1 MDALEVCP
9 VRIPAPLKVEL
20 RKLAEANHRS
30 MTAEVQIAIER
41 HVAAQPES
49 QGDAR

>member
-9 VRIPAPLKVEL
+9 VRIPSPLKAEL
-20 RKLAEANHRS
+20 RKLADANKRS
-30 MTAEVQIAIER
+30 MTREVEIAIER
-41 HVAAQPES
+41 HIAAQPES